1 MKILYYCPQYY
12 SRHGARTHARGFFN
26 ALRELSSVSRS
37 FLYPATDPRSAE
49 KIRPVIPARWERL
62 WFFPQTLRKII
73 NYFKSKPVLTRT
85 LINELNRNGC
95 DALVIRAGVQLPTL
109 RQIRRACPETS
120 ICLEINAAYFDEY
133 FSGIPLRYLL
143 QKWEVAR
150 FNQADSIVVVS
161 SYLKTYLVE
170 RGVFPEKILVN
181 QNGVNEVAADQND
194 ASNVRIRY
202 GIHKNAFVI
211 GYIGGM
217 ELFRR
222 LPEVVN
228 YIAELRRAGNKDIC
242 FLVIGDGVDMPAVQA
257 AIKAEQDVLGDS
269 VKLVGWQ
276 EHDEIPGFLATFD
289 IAIFAFTN
297 PYCSP
302 LKLFEYLGAGVPTI
316 GPDTPAVREVFED
329 GVHLRLIKQDG
340 SNFAS
345 TVMEMKADPGL
356 RARLGNNGRQLVL
369 SEYTWKKNAERVVG
383 HILHL
388 QHRKRNRSLEM
399 N

>member
-1 MKILYYCPQYY
+1 MPPGIPTRQK
-12 SRHGARTHARGFFN
+12 R
-26 ALRELSSVSRS
+26 LR
-37 FLYPATDPRSAE
+37 
-49 KIRPVIPARWERL
+49 
-62 WFFPQTLRKII
+62 FFPQTLRKII
-73 NYFKSKPVLTRT
+73 NYFKSKPALTRA

-95 DALVIRAGVQLPTL
+95 NALVIRAGVQLPML
-109 RQIRRACPETS
+109 RQIRKACPATS
-120 ICLEINAAYFDEY
+120 ICLEINAAYFDEK
-133 FSGIPLRYLL
+133 FSRIPLRYLL
-143 QKWEVAR
+143 QKWEAAR

-170 RGVFPEKILVN
+170 RGVSPEKILVN
-181 QNGVNEVAADQND
+181 QNGVNAVATDRND
-194 ASNVRIRY
+194 MSNVRERY

-217 ELFRR
+217 ESFRR

-228 YIAELRRAGNKDIC
+228 HIAELRRAGNKDIC
-242 FLVIGDGVDMPAVQA
+242 FLIIGDGADMPAVQA

-269 VKLVGWQ
+269 VKLAGWQ
-276 EHDEIPGFLATFD
+276 EHGEIPGFLATFD

-329 GVHLRLIKQDG
+329 GVHLRLIRQDG

-345 TVMEMKADPGL
+345 TVLEMKADSGL
-356 RARLGNNGRQLVL
+356 RIRLGNSGRQLVL
-369 SEYTWKKNAERVVG
+369 NEYTWKRNAERVVG
-383 HILHL
+383 HIKHM
-388 QHRKRNRSLEM
+388 QHRNYNRSLEM